1 MGVKEEEI
9 LPIEKK
15 IEKSKNL
22 TKRKNVTIRESI
34 LMTEK
39 ESEKREF
46 EKRKNVTI
54 RESIC
59 HDRQRKNLRKSFL
72 MTEKAFVMTESQLNP
87 ILRPQCLQ
95 ILWLNFLPSNRPLP
109 LLPQTGENICSRLFF
124 Y

>member
-22 TKRKNVTIRESI
+22 RKRKNVTIRESI

-59 HDRQRKNLRKSFL
+59 HDR
-72 MTEKAFVMTESQLNP
+72 ESVEPNIETPMFSNSMAQ
-87 ILRPQCLQ
+87 
-95 ILWLNFLPSNRPLP
+95 LPSIQSSSTSTPPN
-109 LLPQTGENICSRLFF
+109 G
-124 Y
+124 

>member
-1 MGVKEEEI
+1 MGVKGKEI

-34 LMTEK
+34 PMTQK
-39 ESEKREF
+39 ESEKREL

-72 MTEKAFVMTESQLNP
+72 MTEKAFVMIYVAEYETPMSSNSMAQ
-87 ILRPQCLQ
+87 
-95 ILWLNFLPSNRPLP
+95 LPSIQSSSTSTPPN
-109 LLPQTGENICSRLFF
+109 G
-124 Y
+124 